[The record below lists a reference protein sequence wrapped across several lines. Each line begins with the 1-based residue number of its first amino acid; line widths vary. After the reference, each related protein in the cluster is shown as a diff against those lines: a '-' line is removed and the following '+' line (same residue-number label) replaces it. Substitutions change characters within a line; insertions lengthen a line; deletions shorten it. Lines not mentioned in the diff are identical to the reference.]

1 MSAFGINIQDY
12 GAVGDNITDDT
23 AAIQHAIDMAQGL
36 PVFIPP
42 RRFRITKKLS
52 LANAPVNLVGGGSTG
67 MGPGPAAVTTNNV
80 SVINATFDGS
90 VALEFIGLHPCTVR
104 GIQFRRSAAK
114 SESGVAIRIVG
125 ADETGLPATN
135 AGSIIENCGFVDFH
149 TPIQIL
155 RGAQHNIT
163 GNRFSNW
170 IDKAIRNETTV
181 GVEGSPGYIDKN
193 WFFGNE
199 TGQQTAIYS
208 ETGYITIDNN
218 HILNGLKGVE
228 LSIKNGPAGRPV
240 VVDNI
245 LENQRHSSILV
256 SSGDGSVCSMLRI
269 SRNEISNVEFA
280 RSAVAAICIEAYGS
294 LVNHAPWIS
303 DFDIEDNILRS
314 QMPTNS
320 KYIWVQSGQRFAI
333 SRNRIVNL
341 GSGSPDGIHI
351 RGIAD
356 SQELVPATT
365 PNNYD
370 QQVLIFDN
378 PISGTSQK
386 HNFAPDLAVT
396 SRLL

>member
-1 MSAFGINIQDY
+1 MSSIGINIQDF
-12 GAVGDNITDDT
+12 GAVGDNVTDDT
-23 AAIQHAIDMAQGL
+23 AAIQHAIDQAQGF

-42 RRFRITKKLS
+42 RRFRITRKLS
-52 LANAPVNLVGGGSTG
+52 VTNTPVNLIGAGSTG
-67 MGPGPAAVTTNNV
+67 MGPGPAAVTTDKV
-80 SVINATFDGS
+80 SVINATFDGDS
-90 VALEFIGLHPCTVR
+90 ALEFTGLHPCTVR
-104 GIQFRRSAAK
+104 GIQFRSSALK
-114 SESGVAIRIVG
+114 STGNSAIRIVG
-125 ADETGLPATN
+125 ADATGSPATN

-149 TPIQIL
+149 SPIQIV

-218 HILNGLKGVE
+218 HILNGVKGVE
-228 LSIKNGPAGRPV
+228 LSIKHGPAGRPV

-245 LENQRHSSILV
+245 MENQRHSSILV
-256 SSGDGSVCSMLRI
+256 SSQDGSVCSMLRI

-280 RSAVAAICIEAYGS
+280 SRAAAAICIQAFGS
-294 LVNHAPWIS
+294 LINHAPWIS

-314 QMPTNS
+314 QMPTDS
-320 KYIWVQSGQRFAI
+320 RYIWVQSGQRFGV

-341 GSGSPDGIHI
+341 GSGNPLGIQI
-351 RGIAD
+351 GD
-356 SQELVPATT
+356 DMNSQELIPAAA
-365 PNNYD
+365 PNNYE

-378 PISGTSQK
+378 PISGTNRK
-386 HNFAPDLAVT
+386 HNFAPSLAVT

>member
-1 MSAFGINIQDY
+1 MSAFGINIQDF
-12 GAVGDNITDDT
+12 GAVGDNVTDDT
-23 AAIQHAIDMAQGL
+23 AAIQHAIDHAQGF
-36 PVFIPP
+36 PVFVPP
-42 RRFRITKKLS
+42 RRFRITKTLS
-52 LANAPVNLVGGGSTG
+52 VTNTPVSLVGAGSTG
-67 MGPGPAAVTTNNV
+67 MGPGPAAVTTDNV
-80 SVINATFDGS
+80 SVINATLNGGTA
-90 VALEFIGLHPCTVR
+90 VEFTGLHPCTVR
-104 GIQFRRSAAK
+104 GIQFRSAAVNK
-114 SESGVAIRIVG
+114 TNVAAIRIVG
-125 ADETGLPATN
+125 ANSAGLPATN

-149 TPIQIL
+149 TPIQIV

-170 IDKAIRNETTV
+170 IDKAIRNETTT

-240 VVDNI
+240 IVDNI

-256 SSGDGSVCSMLRI
+256 SSRDGSVCSMLRI
-269 SRNEISNVEFA
+269 SRNEISNVEFSA
-280 RSAVAAICIEAYGS
+280 SAVAAICIEAYGS
-294 LVNHAPWIS
+294 LINHAPWIS

-314 QMPTNS
+314 QMPTET

-341 GSGSPDGIHI
+341 GSGTPQGIQI
-351 RGIAD
+351 KGVANNL
-356 SQELVPATT
+356 ELVPAAA
-365 PNNYD
+365 PNNYE

-378 PISGTSQK
+378 SICGTTQK
-386 HNFAPDLAVT
+386 HDFAPELEVT

>member
-1 MSAFGINIQDY
+1 MSAIGINIQDF
-12 GAVGDNITDDT
+12 GAVGDNVTDDT
-23 AAIQHAIDMAQGL
+23 AAIQHALDQAHGV

-42 RRFRITKKLS
+42 RRFRITKPLA
-52 LANAPVNLVGGGSTG
+52 LANTPVSLIGVGSTG
-67 MGPGPAAVTTNNV
+67 MGPGPAAVTTDNV
-80 SVINATFDGS
+80 SVINATFDGKS
-90 VALEFIGLHPCTVR
+90 ALELTGLHPCSVR
-104 GIQFRRSAAK
+104 GIQFRCAVAK
-114 SESGVAIRIVG
+114 STGSGAIRIVG
-125 ADETGLPATN
+125 ANPEGLPATN

-149 TPIQIL
+149 TPIQIV

-170 IDKAIRNETTV
+170 IDQAIRNETTV

-228 LSIKNGPAGRPV
+228 LRIKNGPAGRPV

-245 LENQRHSSILV
+245 LENQRHSSILA

-280 RSAVAAICIEAYGS
+280 SSAVAAICIEAYGT
-294 LVNHAPWIS
+294 LINHVPWIS

-333 SRNRIVNL
+333 SRNRIVNI
-341 GSGSPDGIHI
+341 GSGSPQGITI
-351 RGIAD
+351 RGAAG
-356 SQELVPATT
+356 SEELVPADA
-365 PNNYD
+365 PNNYE
-370 QQVLIFDN
+370 QQALVFDN
-378 PISGTSQK
+378 PISGTTQK
-386 HNFAPDLAVT
+386 HDFAPGLAVT